1 MRNNKTIIQNA
12 CGLLASYQW
21 LPADGNVYKY
31 VSCAFKMW
39 SPFFFFFYYIIAPFS
54 CSKERER
61 EKIFSMTY
69 GMILV

>member
-39 SPFFFFFYYIIAPFS
+39 SPFFFFFTILLLPSPAP
-54 CSKERER
+54 KRERER
-61 EKIFSMTY
+61 RYFP
-69 GMILV
+69 